1 MMIRMALRGFSTTRR
16 SLNAT
21 LDQAVSLVDRLKSNS
36 AVLAQLK
43 AVQLAVSAAGPN
55 DGSLMAQMALLGDK
69 TVRGEL
75 EKLGQVID
83 AEGITFTAEET
94 KSLMMALKNK
104 L

>member
-1 MMIRMALRGFSTTRR
+1 MLRTSIRAFSSTARVCNE
-16 SLNAT
+16 SLK
-21 LDQAVSLVDRLKSNS
+21 QAVGLVDRLKTN
-36 AVLAQLK
+36 ARVMAQLQ

-55 DGSLMAQMALLGDK
+55 DGSLMAQMALLTNQ

-75 EKLGQVID
+75 EKLGEVIE

-94 KSLMMALKNK
+94 KSLMKVLKNK